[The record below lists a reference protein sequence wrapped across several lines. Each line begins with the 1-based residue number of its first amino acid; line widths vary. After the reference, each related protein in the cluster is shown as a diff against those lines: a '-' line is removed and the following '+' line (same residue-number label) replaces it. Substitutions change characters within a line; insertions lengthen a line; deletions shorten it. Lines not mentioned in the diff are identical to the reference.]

1 MIPAGSQTHALM
13 DPWGMAQRRS
23 GQQNGGAEKK
33 PNGGATTG
41 HEADL
46 WAMADALR
54 GSMATMVSKHVPLG
68 LIFLKYI
75 SDAFEER
82 HAAALA
88 EFAADAAEDRD
99 EYTTENIYWVLPD
112 ARWVRLRAQL
122 RQPTIDLGVDQLMA
136 AIKRDSSAL
145 NDALPRDYARA
156 PRAKCQR
163 SPERASFWTGRRPQH
178 VGGI

>member
-1 MIPAGSQTHALM
+1 MLS
-13 DPWGMAQRRS
+13 RS
-23 GQQNGGAEKK
+23 AN
-33 PNGGATTG
+33 
-41 HEADL
+41 
-46 WAMADALR
+46 
-54 GSMATMVSKHVPLG
+54 
-68 LIFLKYI
+68 
-75 SDAFEER
+75 
-82 HAAALA
+82 AAALA

-178 VGGI
+178 VGGV